1 MTDRLAVLEE
11 SVQHLRDVAAG
22 IDPVDYTASAYP
34 SEWTVA
40 DTFSHLGSGAVIG
53 KRRFEDIVA
62 DREVEPAFN
71 SSVWEVWNAKDPAAQ
86 VADSLAS
93 DAAYL
98 STLKAATD
106 EQRQHLQ
113 FTMGPFTYDFD
124 GLVGLRLNEHVLH
137 TWDIEV
143 PFNPRATLAN
153 VAANAV
159 LDRIQFVVLR
169 TGKPTGEVRTV
180 TVRTVEPARDF
191 TIALDP
197 DSVNLVEA
205 GFEGSPELEIPAE
218 ALVRLIYGRLDVDN
232 DSAVTSSES
241 VSYLRGVFP
250 GL

>member
-1 MTDRLAVLEE
+1 MTDRLAVLKA
-11 SVQHLRDVAAG
+11 SVQHLRDVAAA
-22 IDPVDYTASAYP
+22 IDPADYSASAYP

-62 DREVEPAFN
+62 DREVDPAFN
-71 SSVWEVWNAKDPAAQ
+71 SSVWGEWNAKDPAAQ

-93 DAAYL
+93 DATYL
-98 STLKAATD
+98 STLEAATD
-106 EQRQHLQ
+106 EQRRALQ
-113 FTMGPFTYDFD
+113 FTMGPFTFDFD

-143 PFNPRATLAN
+143 PFNPGATLAN

-180 TVRTVEPARDF
+180 TVRTAEPARDF
-191 TIALDP
+191 TIALDA

-205 GFEGSPELEIPAE
+205 RIEGSPELELPAE
-218 ALVRLIYGRLDVDN
+218 AFARLIYGRLDPDN
-232 DSAVTSSES
+232 ESPVTSSET
-241 VSYLRGVFP
+241 VNFLRDIFP